1 MLKKILIF
9 CFSLVF
15 AEISPATLCQA
26 ADQPENIM
34 QAIESPLSNLP
45 SSKNGEIQKINRI
58 IIYPL
63 RNISGNFKV
72 PTHTFSLLIEK
83 ELKKKGFQVVP
94 YASLDKV
101 LTKMRIRNTNFVDR
115 GTAAQLWQE
124 LKADAIL
131 LGSIDIYS
139 KKGEEIYAGLTLRLV
154 GSRDGSIIW
163 ANTLSHA
170 GNDFTS
176 ILGFGRMKS
185 LDKLGEL
192 LISGII
198 DEIPLNYTANKNNKR
213 FVELVGIKIDPP
225 IVGGGQRV
233 KLTVGLVPMMDK
245 KPSLVKVK
253 IGGEVFY
260 LRNGDR
266 DNYYSGEIIS
276 PMMDGN
282 FPLEVVARASGGK
295 KISFSPAGE
304 VIVDMNSPEV
314 TMKLTKNAIRGLV
327 LKDYVLFDVK
337 SNEPVKKWEV
347 EILDKENKR
356 VRSGRGYGHLPAR
369 LIWRGEND
377 FGSLNKDGTFT
388 FRLSVWDKAGNVGV
402 CDELVRLDTKPPK
415 VDIELS
421 TDDGDQENMAKKNEL
436 VFNINYNEEEMME
449 KWDFSLF
456 DKESKLIKK
465 ISGKGNIGKKIN
477 ISLSDKLDTKN
488 TKELRYAFK
497 AVDTAGNIFET
508 SKFIRL
514 TKEKEEQHFSMKEN
528 NATSNWIEKDF

>member
-15 AEISPATLCQA
+15 AEIAPAMLCQA

-34 QAIESPLSNLP
+34 RAIESPLSNLP
-45 SSKNGEIQKINRI
+45 SLKNGEIQKINRV

-63 RNISGNFKV
+63 RNISGNFEV

-115 GTAAQLWQE
+115 GTAARLWQE

-139 KKGEEIYAGLTLRLV
+139 KEGNEICAGLTLRLV

-170 GNDFTS
+170 GNDFTG
-176 ILGFGRMKS
+176 ILGFGKMKS

-198 DEIPLNYTANKNNKR
+198 YGIPSSYTINNKNKR
-213 FVELVGIKIDPP
+213 FVELAEIKVDPP
-225 IVGGGQRV
+225 VVGGGQRV
-233 KLTVGLVPMMDK
+233 KLTVGLVPMMDR
-245 KPSLVKVK
+245 KPSLVRVKV
-253 IGGEVFY
+253 GGEIFY

-282 FPLEVVARASGGK
+282 FPLEIVARSYRGK
-295 KISFSPAGE
+295 KISFPAAGE
-304 VIVDMNSPEV
+304 VVVDMSSPEV
-314 TMKLTKNAIRGLV
+314 TMKLTKNAMRGLT
-327 LKDYVLFDVK
+327 LKDYILFDVK
-337 SNEPVKKWEV
+337 SDEPVKKWTV
-347 EILDKENKR
+347 AILDKDNKQ
-356 VRSGRGYGHLPAR
+356 VRSGKGYGHLPAR

-377 FGSLNKDGTFT
+377 LGGVNQDGTFT

-415 VDIELS
+415 VNIELS
-421 TDDGDQENMAKKNEL
+421 TDNGDLENMDEI
-436 VFNINYNEEEMME
+436 VFNFNYDEEEMME

-456 DKESKLIKK
+456 DNESKLLKK
-465 ISGKGNIGKKIN
+465 ISGRGNIDKKIN
-477 ISLSDKLDTKN
+477 ISLSNKLDAKN
-488 TKELRYAFK
+488 SKKMIYTFK
-497 AVDTAGNIFET
+497 AVDTAGNTFE
-508 SKFIRL
+508 SSDFIHF
-514 TKEKEEQHFSMKEN
+514 TKDKEEHFSKKEN
-528 NATSNWIEKDF
+528 NTASDWIEKDF